1 MYLDFILI
9 NEIKILISSK
19 KLLDWFESFI
29 TNMATAAGTSINNIK
44 CSLPENETDPKT
56 SPHGQEQSSKYSDL
70 PQTTYGGRSN
80 PMNGRP
86 MGIIG

>member
-1 MYLDFILI
+1 
-9 NEIKILISSK
+9 
-19 KLLDWFESFI
+19 
-29 TNMATAAGTSINNIK
+29 MATAAGTSINNIK

-70 PQTTYGGRSN
+70 PQNSYGGRSN

-86 MGIIG
+86 IGIIG

>member
-1 MYLDFILI
+1 
-9 NEIKILISSK
+9 
-19 KLLDWFESFI
+19 
-29 TNMATAAGTSINNIK
+29 MATAAGTSINNIK

-70 PQTTYGGRSN
+70 PQTTYAGRSN